1 MGEILGSNLRRAS
14 QWHLFFL
21 YINFFLNLTKGVLV
35 VPLYLTYMEPRLYG
49 AWLACGSMIGFLGL
63 FDLGIG
69 RVMIQKVAAS
79 AASSKSEQLA
89 STVSTGILI
98 GCGLSSLSFIVGL
111 IVSPLFPHFV
121 QISGPESLE
130 LRNAF
135 IVGTAAMS
143 LMLASFTPA
152 SILQG
157 LQRQILVNI
166 FYTGGLAL
174 SVGTTIVMLFAG
186 YGLISIPFGALVHA
200 LVTVIGNYGYLLVIL
215 KKDTLFAWQ
224 SPFQRKVWKDIFSA
238 SSYEF
243 TGNAA
248 GALSTYSD
256 NVIIAAAINPET
268 CTVFTFTGM
277 AHKMSATL
285 AGYISHASMPSLAH
299 IIGEGDRVRIK
310 RVAGEILNYATVLGA
325 LLLSGALVLNE
336 TVVSIWVGPQF
347 YGGTLLNVVFFA
359 SAVSTIFFSI
369 FRNMLAAFGD
379 FRTSGTAV
387 AVQACVQL
395 PLMAA
400 LGYMYGITGL
410 ALASL
415 LSTLFAALPIQ
426 AKALARKF
434 QITSS
439 ELMHGLQQT
448 AFLFVVPLGIIL
460 TLRAVW
466 NPSDLVQLVTLAGIS
481 TACTLAAY
489 AAVLREFRQLLLHHV
504 FGRT

>member
-1 MGEILGSNLRRAS
+1 MAPSLRRAS
-14 QWHLFFL
+14 QWYLSFL
-21 YINFFLNLTKGVLV
+21 YVNFFLNLIKGVLV

-63 FDLGIG
+63 FDLGIS
-69 RVMIQKVAAS
+69 RVIIQKVAAC
-79 AASSKSEQLA
+79 AASSKNEQLA
-89 STVSTGILI
+89 STVSTGILL
-98 GCGLSSLSFIVGL
+98 GCGLSSLSFIAGL
-111 IVSPLFPHFV
+111 IVSPFFPHFV

-157 LQRQILVNI
+157 LQRQILTNVC
-166 FYTGGLAL
+166 YTGGLAL
-174 SVGTTIVMLFAG
+174 SVGTTIVLLFAG
-186 YGLISIPFGALVHA
+186 YGLISIPLGALVHA
-200 LVTVIGNYGYLLVIL
+200 AVTVIGNYGYLLVIL
-215 KKDTLFAWQ
+215 KRDIQFVWK
-224 SPFQRKVWKDIFSA
+224 SPFQRKVWKEIFSA

-256 NVIIAAAINPET
+256 NLIIAAAISPET

-299 IIGEGDRVRIK
+299 IVGEGDTVRTK
-310 RVAGEILNYATVLGA
+310 RVAAEILKYATVMGA

-347 YGGTLLNVVFFA
+347 YGGPLLNVVFFA

-395 PLMAA
+395 PLMAV
-400 LGYMYGITGL
+400 LGYMYGITGI

-415 LSTLFAALPIQ
+415 LSILFAAMPMQ
-426 AKALARKF
+426 ARVLARRF

-439 ELMHGLQQT
+439 ELTYGLRQT
-448 AFLFVVPLGIIL
+448 VFLFAVPLGITL

-466 NPSDLVQLVTLAGIS
+466 NPSDLIQLITLAGIS
-481 TACTLAAY
+481 TLCALVVYT
-489 AAVLREFRQLLLHHV
+489 VLFREIRQLVLHHV
-504 FGRT
+504 FGRP